1 MRIAVRLIL
10 CFTLAALPA
19 IAQNNFI
26 LSINGKPAGKCSYT
40 IEKTKDGEHIKSKLS
55 YHLSA
60 SANSTAQETQTS
72 TRGRSAAAD
81 SGLASDYQL
90 IEDYKLDAN
99 NVYAGGFMTD
109 MKTLANTTYT
119 PTKGH
124 DKLIIAQNQNGS
136 AGLANPID
144 IKPNFVLLPD
154 YDPSAIQSLLLQT
167 ATHPA
172 DKDLYLAV
180 IPGGRQQ
187 SDPVAALWLTNQPEA
202 HGTIDG
208 KPVTLHHYILRLYK
222 SQFDVFADDTNT
234 LMLATSTALS
244 AIYTRE
250 GFILTSTK

>member
-1 MRIAVRLIL
+1 MFVRPLAFCL
-10 CFTLAALPA
+10 TLAAIPA

-26 LSINGKPAGKCSYT
+26 ITVSGKPVGKCSYT
-40 IEKTKDGEHIKSKLS
+40 IEKIKDGQHIKSKIN
-55 YHLSA
+55 YHLSP
-60 SANSTAQETQTS
+60 SANPTQDTEVS
-72 TRGRSAAAD
+72 TRGRSAAPTI
-81 SGLASDYQL
+81 ASDFQL
-90 IEDYKLDAN
+90 VEDYKLDAN
-99 NVYAGGFMTD
+99 NSYAGGFITNMA
-109 MKTLANTTYT
+109 TLVNTSYT
-119 PTKGH
+119 PSK
-124 DKLIIAQNQNGS
+124 DKLIITQNQNGNQS
-136 AGLANPID
+136 LANPID

-172 DKDLYLAV
+172 EKDLYLAV

-187 SDPVAALWLTNQPEA
+187 ADPVPALWLTNQPEA
-202 HGTIDG
+202 HGALDG

>member
-1 MRIAVRLIL
+1 LIAVRPLAL
-10 CFTLAALPA
+10 CLTLATLPA
-19 IAQNNFI
+19 IAQNNFTI
-26 LSINGKPAGKCSYT
+26 TVSGKPVGKCSYT
-40 IEKTKDGEHIKSKLS
+40 IEKTKDGQHVKSKIN
-55 YHLSA
+55 YHLSP
-60 SANSTAQETQTS
+60 ANNPTQDTEVS
-72 TRGRSAAAD
+72 TRGRSSAPSIAAD
-81 SGLASDYQL
+81 FQFV
-90 IEDYKLDAN
+90 EDYKLDAN
-99 NVYAGGFMTD
+99 NSYAGGFITNMA
-109 MKTLANTTYT
+109 TLVNTSYT
-119 PTKGH
+119 PSKTR
-124 DKLIIAQNQNGS
+124 DKLIIAQNQNGNQS
-136 AGLANPID
+136 LANPID

-187 SDPVAALWLTNQPEA
+187 ADPVPALWLTNQPEA
-202 HGTIDG
+202 HGTLDG
-208 KPVTLHHYILRLYK
+208 KPIALHHYILRLFK

>member
-1 MRIAVRLIL
+1 MFVRPLAFCL
-10 CFTLAALPA
+10 TLAAIPA

-26 LSINGKPAGKCSYT
+26 ITVSGKPVGKCSYT
-40 IEKTKDGEHIKSKLS
+40 IEKIKDGQHIKSKIN
-55 YHLSA
+55 YHLSP
-60 SANSTAQETQTS
+60 SANPTQDTEVS
-72 TRGRSAAAD
+72 TRGRSAAPTI
-81 SGLASDYQL
+81 ASDFQL
-90 IEDYKLDAN
+90 VEDYKLDAN
-99 NVYAGGFMTD
+99 NSYAGGFITNMA
-109 MKTLANTTYT
+109 TLVNTSYT
-119 PTKGH
+119 PSKTR
-124 DKLIIAQNQNGS
+124 DKLIITQNQNGNQS
-136 AGLANPID
+136 LANPID

-172 DKDLYLAV
+172 EKDLYLAV

-187 SDPVAALWLTNQPEA
+187 ADPVPALWLINQPEA
-202 HGTIDG
+202 HGALEG

>member
-136 AGLANPID
+136 QSLANAID
-144 IKPNFVLLPD
+144 IKPNFVMLFD
-154 YDPSAIQSLLLQT
+154 YDPSAIQAVLLET
-167 ATHPA
+167 TSHPA
-172 DKDLYLAV
+172 EKDLYLAV
-180 IPGGRQQ
+180 IPKRQDA
-187 SDPVAALWLTNQPEA
+187 DPVPALWLTNQPEA
-202 HGTIDG
+202 HGTLDG
-208 KPVTLHHYILRLYK
+208 KPITLHHYILRLYK
-222 SQFDVFADDTNT
+222 SQFDVFANDTNT

-250 GFILTSTK
+250 NFVLTSTK